1 MGVREAREAVDLA
14 QEHLDRT
21 GRIYSAAAARGADP
35 VLMAALS
42 RLQTEATDALKAAR
56 AAYDRELERLKAARL
71 F

>member
-1 MGVREAREAVDLA
+1 MGVREAKEAVDQA

-42 RLQTEATDALKAAR
+42 RLQTEATDALKAAQD
-56 AAYDRELERLKAARL
+56 AYGREMAQLQAEQL